1 MKRVTIL
8 TTSSNTKVKVSGVCI
23 MSCKVTMLECFNPFN
38 KEAGKEQ
45 ILKIKKHYYLSV
57 SKILG
62 H

>member
-45 ILKIKKHYYLSV
+45 ILKIKKTPLPFSV
-57 SKILG
+57 
-62 H
+62 